1 MSKSKVTNRVTGLQE
16 FLDSL
21 SKPKMQMG
29 GKQPESF
36 GSRKI
41 KTVSVSPDR
50 NYKTIVRE
58 KMGPDGGSTSVT
70 NRRTVKGLMGGAPKP
85 TKMKNGGMSRMANE
99 AFNNAKR
106 TITDGYKGTGA
117 PNPLRNIVKKN
128 KMQMGGPFNKG
139 VPAPI
144 ATEGKDFMKKQS
156 FKKGGMSKKKNC

>member
-21 SKPKMQMG
+21 SKPEMKKG
-29 GKQPESF
+29 GKF
-36 GSRKI
+36 
-41 KTVSVSPDR
+41 PDL
-50 NYKTIVRE
+50 NK
-58 KMGPDGGSTSVT
+58 DGKVT
-70 NRRTVKGLMGGAPKP
+70 KADILKGRGVFQK
-85 TKMKNGGMSRMANE
+85 GGMSKMANE
-99 AFNNAKR
+99 GFNNAKR

-128 KMQMGGPFNKG
+128 KMQMGGAFNKG

-156 FKKGGMSKKKNC
+156 FKKGGMTKKKK